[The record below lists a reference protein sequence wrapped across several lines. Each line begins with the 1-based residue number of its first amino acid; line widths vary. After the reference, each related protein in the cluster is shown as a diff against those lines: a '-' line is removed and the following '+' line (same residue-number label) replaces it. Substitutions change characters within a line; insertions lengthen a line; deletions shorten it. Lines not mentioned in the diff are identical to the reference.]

1 MWFFLV
7 TLLNLF
13 TSSESYFIKIC
24 TDTCDAFDTFLQKVK
39 NTLDWGGD
47 CLHFDTS
54 NRTQSYQKDRK
65 CQSVKSVM
73 SFFY

>member
-1 MWFFLV
+1 MP
-7 TLLNLF
+7 
-13 TSSESYFIKIC
+13 SSVAVFSINRGKYFIKIC
-24 TDTCDAFDTFLQKVK
+24 TDTFDTFDTFLQKVK
-39 NTLDWGGD
+39 NTRDFGDD

>member
-1 MWFFLV
+1 MPARV
-7 TLLNLF
+7 Y
-13 TSSESYFIKIC
+13 EDYRYVFIKIF
-24 TDTCDAFDTFLQKVK
+24 TGTFDTFDTFLQKVK
-39 NTLDWGGD
+39 NARDFGD
-47 CLHFDTS
+47 DRLHFDTS